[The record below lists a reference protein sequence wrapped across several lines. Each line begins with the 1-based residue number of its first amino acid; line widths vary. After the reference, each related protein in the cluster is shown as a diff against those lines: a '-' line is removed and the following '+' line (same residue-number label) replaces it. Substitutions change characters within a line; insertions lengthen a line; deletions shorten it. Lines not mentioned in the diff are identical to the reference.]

1 MERYR
6 ENSISTAAIVVM
18 GSIIL
23 GRFTGFLRETVL
35 SWKVGLSWVQDAYV
49 TAFTVPDLVYVL
61 LVGGTISAALVPFLS
76 GKVEKGEER
85 DGWIAASTFIN
96 VISLII
102 AVICACGM
110 IFADKIIPV
119 VAPGFTDS
127 SPQTR
132 ELAVKLSRILFPS
145 VFFIMMAGICNGV
158 LNSYRKFTA
167 AALGPSIYNLG
178 CTLSIYLFADTDPES
193 MAKAAGFVT
202 LSAFVYFL
210 IQLIFSFRKFR
221 YYRPVLDLAG
231 EGFRK
236 LFGQAVPSLLNS
248 TTAQLNTVISTAFVS
263 MSAVEGSLAAFRN
276 ANTLWQMPHG
286 IFAVGIGIAVL
297 PSLSGKFAT
306 GEYEEYKTLLMKA
319 LTSVL
324 FFAIPSAAGF
334 LVLREQLVRAVF
346 KWGGRFTEENVP
358 FVAEILAFFCL
369 AMITHSTVTIMN
381 RAFYAAQDT
390 RTPLAAGLV
399 SVILNLALGYVFY
412 RHTDLGAAGMALSYS
427 LISLVNSFILLVLN
441 VKKLK
446 GIDAGELAAFLLRAV
461 MSAAVMSAVLWGIRE
476 IVPYPGEKASQLVY
490 LVLEIIAGCA
500 VYLAMMLL
508 LKSQE
513 AIYLVNNIRRKLKM

>member
-1 MERYR
+1 
-6 ENSISTAAIVVM
+6 
-18 GSIIL
+18 
-23 GRFTGFLRETVL
+23 
-35 SWKVGLSWVQDAYV
+35 
-49 TAFTVPDLVYVL
+49 
-61 LVGGTISAALVPFLS
+61 
-76 GKVEKGEER
+76 
-85 DGWIAASTFIN
+85 
-96 VISLII
+96 
-102 AVICACGM
+102 
-110 IFADKIIPV
+110 
-119 VAPGFTDS
+119 
-127 SPQTR
+127 
-132 ELAVKLSRILFPS
+132 
-145 VFFIMMAGICNGV
+145 
-158 LNSYRKFTA
+158 
-167 AALGPSIYNLG
+167 
-178 CTLSIYLFADTDPES
+178 
-193 MAKAAGFVT
+193 
-202 LSAFVYFL
+202 
-210 IQLIFSFRKFR
+210 
-221 YYRPVLDLAG
+221 
-231 EGFRK
+231 
-236 LFGQAVPSLLNS
+236 
-248 TTAQLNTVISTAFVS
+248 
-263 MSAVEGSLAAFRN
+263 
-276 ANTLWQMPHG
+276 MPHG

-446 GIDAGELAAFLLRAV
+446 GRCRRTGGFPPQGCHVSCGHECRA
-461 MSAAVMSAVLWGIRE
+461 LG
-476 IVPYPGEKASQLVY
+476 YPGNSALSWRSITTGVPRIGDHRGMRSLSGDDAASEV
-490 LVLEIIAGCA
+490 AG
-500 VYLAMMLL
+500 
-508 LKSQE
+508 SDIFGE
-513 AIYLVNNIRRKLKM
+513 